1 MQSRGP
7 ARTGRRAGR
16 GGRQASLHNVV
27 QRGVADDCLV
37 SVCRRLR
44 RQFDARST
52 VLDAVLAVLYD
63 VPDAEF
69 EQILRP
75 PWYDASGT
83 KKKLGPSS

>member
-1 MQSRGP
+1 MTGCSPGGQP
-7 ARTGRRAGR
+7 APGDVLSAVDGRRR
-16 GGRQASLHNVV
+16 CSSVV
-27 QRGVADDCLV
+27 QRGVALDRLV

-69 EQILRP
+69 ERILRP
-75 PWYDASGT
+75 PWYEAS
-83 KKKLGPSS
+83 